1 MPTPPEHARDL
12 NKMTPVSVEKN
23 PTETGKHSVEFVSPV
38 ALEKVPAGQRVGEL
52 DPWGQKLPA
61 GQILPVT
68 PSSGVGD
75 DAPLAQK

>member
-1 MPTPPEHARDL
+1 MPPPPTHPRDL
-12 NKMTPVSVEKN
+12 NDITTVSVEKN
-23 PTETGKHSVEFVSPV
+23 PTETGKHPVEFVNPV

-52 DPWGQKLPA
+52 DPWGQKLPP

>member
-38 ALEKVPAGQRVGEL
+38 ALEKVPAGHSLQEN
-52 DPWGQKLPA
+52 
-61 GQILPVT
+61 
-68 PSSGVGD
+68 
-75 DAPLAQK
+75 APLPLYEPAEQGRQAVAKAAPA

>member
-1 MPTPPEHARDL
+1 
-12 NKMTPVSVEKN
+12 MTPVSVEKN

-52 DPWGQKLPA
+52 DPWGQKLPG
-61 GQILPVT
+61 GQMLPVT

-75 DAPLAQK
+75 DAPITQK